1 MNAFCLRICIAIL
14 VLSPAW
20 AQPTPTPKATPIE
33 ASASQGSFRVTVSAP
48 RNRFELGQSQRL
60 LYRIEGP
67 ADGQVDLPE
76 VGKLDLKPFEMSDS
90 AISALPPQGDRRTW
104 EVRLKVAA
112 YDTGSLKLP
121 GVPLQVSPGGQA
133 NNTTLTPPVL
143 QFEVD
148 RVPARE
154 GDEPD
159 MVRDA
164 KGLSQH
170 GVPWV
175 VWLAGLLTLALLGLL
190 AWLIRRWW
198 KRPRKQ
204 ALVPQLDPYPQAL
217 RDLAA
222 LAASQ
227 INKQGQWQEFYDR
240 LSQILR
246 RYLGWRYHVP
256 LLEQTTSESMRSLSL
271 SEQPHRRL
279 KEILENADLV
289 KFAKMYPPLEQSE
302 HHLSWA
308 KELIESN
315 APPEEGAKTS

>member
-1 MNAFCLRICIAIL
+1 VNAFCLRIFIALL

-20 AQPTPTPKATPIE
+20 AQPTPAPEATPIE
-33 ASASQGSFRVTVSAP
+33 ASASQGAFRVTVSAE
-48 RNRFELGQSQRL
+48 RHRFELGQSQRL

-67 ADGQVDLPE
+67 AEGQVDLPE
-76 VGKLDLKPFEMSDS
+76 VGKLDLKPFEVSDA
-90 AISALPPQGDRRTW
+90 AISALPAQGDRRTW

-112 YDTGSLKLP
+112 YDTGNLKLP
-121 GVPLQVSPGGQA
+121 GANLQVSPGGQA
-133 NNTTLTPPVL
+133 NNTTLTTPTL

-148 RVPARE
+148 RVPARK
-154 GDEPD
+154 GDEPT

-175 VWLAGLLTLALLGLL
+175 VWLAGLLTVALLGLL
-190 AWLIRRWW
+190 GRLLWRWW
-198 KRPRKQ
+198 KRPRKT

-217 RDLAA
+217 ADLAA

-227 INKQGQWQEFYDR
+227 LNQQGQWQEFYDR
-240 LSQILR
+240 LSQVLR

-256 LLEQTTSESMRSLSL
+256 LLEQTTTESMRSLSL
-271 SEQPHRRL
+271 AEQPHRRL

-289 KFAKMYPPLEQSE
+289 KFAKMYPPLEQSDK
-302 HHLSWA
+302 HLSWA
-308 KELIESN
+308 KELIEAN
-315 APPEEGAKTS
+315 APPQEGAKNS